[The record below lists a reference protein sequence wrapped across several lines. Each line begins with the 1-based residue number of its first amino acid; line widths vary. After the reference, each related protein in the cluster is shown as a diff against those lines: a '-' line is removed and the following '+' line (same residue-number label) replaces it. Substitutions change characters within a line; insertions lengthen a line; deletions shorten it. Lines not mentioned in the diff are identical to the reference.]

1 MTTGRSEDRVQLTGR
16 GAGPR
21 RWPGPAGRKFLLVSG
36 LTALYA
42 VTASRALRP
51 PNAYSI
57 GHWLQS
63 YEHGFIKRGLLG
75 TALRPLLRSEGPEQ
89 IRETVALVSFS
100 VFALFSLAMLL
111 AAAKTLRRDNR
122 LVSLALAVVF
132 LGSPFVV
139 FSAHLNGYFDPL
151 IAALAVVAVYLA
163 SRGRWLAA
171 GLLSSLGI
179 LVHEMYAITGM
190 PMVVFCAA
198 LRLGELDARARW
210 RPLLELMFAPTLT
223 LVAVLLSSLLQSDE
237 LLLAIREDMAARGV
251 IDKYWVDM
259 STYHLE
265 HGFLDNLREQ
275 HRWAWV
281 RLSKKSLNFVV
292 YPPLI
297 ALLLG
302 TSTRLKQLG
311 RTRWIPLYIAFALG
325 PWLMHWFAWDA
336 ERIAILPIFTAFLG
350 FFGICVLPG
359 TTRGARPIPR
369 STVATVLVVCTIAA
383 FANAWTK
390 VPLMDGQRDGE
401 GPFSIGFEPEPEPLP
416 ATPQSRPRP

>member
-1 MTTGRSEDRVQLTGR
+1 MTTGPGEERVELTGR

-21 RWPGPAGRKFLLVSG
+21 RWLGPAGRKFLLVSG
-36 LTALYA
+36 LAALY
-42 VTASRALRP
+42 VGTASRALRP
-51 PNAYSI
+51 PNDYSI

-75 TALRPLLRSEGPEQ
+75 TALRPLLRSEGPDQ

-100 VFALFSLAMLL
+100 VFALFSLTMLL

-210 RPLLELMFAPTLT
+210 RPLLELLFAPALA
-223 LVAVLLSSLLQSDE
+223 LIAVLASSLLQSDE
-237 LLLAIREDMAARGV
+237 LVLAIRADIAARGV
-251 IDKYWVDM
+251 IDEHWVGM

-281 RLSKKSLNFVV
+281 RLSKKSLNVVV
-292 YPPLI
+292 YPALS

-302 TSTRLKQLG
+302 ASTRLRQLG
-311 RTRWIPLYIAFALG
+311 RPRSVPLYIAFALS
-325 PWLMHWFAWDA
+325 PWLMHWFAWDI

-350 FFGICVLPG
+350 LFGLCVLPE
-359 TTRGARPIPR
+359 TTRGARPMPR
-369 STVATVLVVCTIAA
+369 STVLAIVAVCA
-383 FANAWTK
+383 FAAIANASNK

-401 GPFSIGFEPEPEPLP
+401 GSFSIGFEPEPKPFP

>member
-1 MTTGRSEDRVQLTGR
+1 MGPGEERVEPTVG
-16 GAGPR
+16 GAGRR
-21 RWPGPAGRKFLLVSG
+21 RWLGPASREFLLVSG
-36 LTALYA
+36 LAALYIG
-42 VTASRALRP
+42 TASRALRP

-63 YEHGFIKRGLLG
+63 YEHGFIKRGLAG
-75 TALRPLLRSEGPEQ
+75 TALRPFLRSEGPEQ

-100 VFALFSLAMLL
+100 LFTLFSLTMLL
-111 AAAKTLRRDNR
+111 AAATTLRRENR
-122 LVSLALAVVF
+122 PVSLALAVVF

-190 PMVVFCAA
+190 PMVAFCAA
-198 LRLGELDARARW
+198 LRLSELDARARW
-210 RPLLELMFAPTLT
+210 RPLLELLFAPTLT
-223 LVAVLLSSLLQSDE
+223 FVAVLVSSLLQSDE
-237 LLLAIREDMAARGV
+237 LLLAIREDITARGV
-251 IDKYWVDM
+251 IDKHWVDM

-292 YPPLI
+292 YPALI

-302 TSTRLKQLG
+302 ASTRLQQLG
-311 RTRWIPLYIAFALG
+311 RTRWIPLYIAFALS
-325 PWLMHWFAWDA
+325 PWLMHWFAWDI

-350 FFGICVLPG
+350 FFGLCVLPVPP
-359 TTRGARPIPR
+359 RASRLLPR

-383 FANAWTK
+383 FANAWNK
-390 VPLMDGQRDGE
+390 VPLMEDQRDGE
-401 GPFSIGFEPEPEPLP
+401 GPFSICFEPEREPLP